1 MTPIIL
7 LTISIFSTNAYISS
21 SLPPAN
27 PLLLSVN
34 SPREIIVIEHHCSS
48 TSISP
53 GESSDSQLL
62 YADAL
67 FDENDFDA
75 AILEFKRYIFYNP
88 QSDVLDYA
96 LYRIG
101 QSHYYSHRPAD
112 AQKTLERLLKEYPQ
126 SPFRLYARFML
137 GKTFMDNE
145 NFTRARNEF
154 DIITQSNE
162 DKKLSAQA
170 QYLQAWSY
178 LSARDWYSAIAE
190 FRKVGQFQTDS
201 PFSIKA
207 ERLADTTLAGIRL
220 PRKSPTLARWM
231 STFLPGSGQI
241 YAGKITN
248 GLISTAF
255 NAAFIYLLADS
266 IHDKR
271 YVDTVGIYMIGARFY
286 WGNIYNAAQSA
297 LEYNRRLE
305 DRLLE
310 GIIAADYQ
318 TTLIDK

>member
-1 MTPIIL
+1 MTLILL
-7 LTISIFSTNAYISS
+7 LTISIFSTNVPISS
-21 SLPPAN
+21 SLPPIN
-27 PLLLSVN
+27 PILLSAN
-34 SPREIIVIEHHCSS
+34 SSS
-48 TSISP
+48 
-53 GESSDSQLL
+53 ESQLL

-67 FDENDFDA
+67 FDESDFDA

-88 QSDVLDYA
+88 QSNVLDYA
-96 LYRIG
+96 FYRIG
-101 QSHYYSHRPAD
+101 QSHYYNHHPAD
-112 AQKTLERLLKEYPQ
+112 AQKSLERLLKDYPQ

-145 NFTRARNEF
+145 DFTRARNEF
-154 DIITQSNE
+154 RLITESTPPLFSPVYGGDE
-162 DKKLSAQA
+162 RGGLSAQA

-178 LSARDWYSAIAE
+178 LSERDWYSAIPE
-190 FRKVGQFQTDS
+190 FRKVGQFQPDS
-201 PFSIKA
+201 PLSIKA
-207 ERLADTTLAGIRL
+207 ERLADTALAGIRL

-255 NAAFIYLLADS
+255 NAAFIYILADS
-266 IHDKR
+266 IRDKR
-271 YVDTVGIYMIGARFY
+271 FVDTVGIYMIGARFY

-310 GIIAADYQ
+310 KMVSDE
-318 TTLIDK
+318 